1 MRGIAI
7 REQLTNEWE
16 KRSVKEE
23 KEYAILTAE
32 IAEATFGLKPSD
44 HKKLKGLEK

>member
-1 MRGIAI
+1 MN
-7 REQLTNEWE
+7 T
-16 KRSVKEE
+16 KRSIEEIKEE

-44 HKKLKGLEK
+44 HKKLKGLKR